1 MSPPI
6 SGYELSLQ
14 SFVLLERSCKVGG
27 VWTCKCKSMVV
38 KVEETPISLRGRKV
52 DLPYLGT

>member
-1 MSPPI
+1 MSLPI

-14 SFVLLERSCKVGG
+14 SFVLLEVAKWV

-38 KVEETPISLRGRKV
+38 AVHVEETPISLRGRKV
-52 DLPYLGT
+52 P